1 MILELYISEET
12 ARKIQGLSVLSGK
25 SPIEITKSIENNLG
39 SILNQQILESIGL
52 DPTTFA
58 KHSPAPA
65 TTNTT
70 LYGSGDPVPDTTRT
84 MYTPETKLKELYPD
98 EEDDMGTT
106 AKDINDLLSPDKE
119 ESTVGELSSM
129 KMEDL
134 DPEIIFP
141 KEGYDDPFMKA
152 VQDEIDLNKA
162 PSRANVSEVRSDEIG
177 DDTPRSDMGE
187 SVAPDRLPIDFGIG
201 NISENDH
208 GAADFFMKVMNGQ
221 QGNKQNRNNKRVIR

>member
-25 SPIEITKSIENNLG
+25 SPSEITKSIENNLN

-52 DPTTFA
+52 DPTTFV
-58 KHSPAPA
+58 KYQPGSPTSSA
-65 TTNTT
+65 T
-70 LYGSGDPVPDTTRT
+70 LYGSGDPV
-84 MYTPETKLKELYPD
+84 YTPTTKLKEPEPI
-98 EEDDMGTT
+98 EETTMETT

-152 VQDEIDLNKA
+152 VQDEIDLNKM
-162 PSRANVSEVRSDEIG
+162 PSRANVSEVHGDEIG

-187 SVAPDRLPIDFGIG
+187 AVAPDRLPVDFGIG
-201 NISENDH
+201 QISENDH

-221 QGNKQNRNNKRVIR
+221 QGNKQNRNNRRIIR